1 MSPRKQKW
9 LAWSLIAL
17 ALIGASTGAVFAY
30 LSQQGGSVSNAFT
43 PDLETNP
50 SINETFTDNVKTN
63 VSVNVGALDYAVYVR
78 AAIVVTWQK
87 TETVDGVEQ
96 VHVYGQLPVAGTDYS
111 IDLNAGDS
119 KPWFQQG
126 DFYYYRQ
133 KVDSKEPNQ
142 AVLTDVLINSCKP
155 LTSAPTGYSLHVEI
169 IAQTIQAVG
178 TMDGT
183 DVPAV
188 TDAWGIRIDG
198 NGQLFNTVVAV
209 TGDTWESLAEK
220 YGVDKE
226 DLATLNGKTSTN
238 AITVGQTIILPNVP

>member
-1 MSPRKQKW
+1 MSLRNRKW
-9 LAWSLIAL
+9 LAAILIAVL
-17 ALIGASTGAVFAY
+17 VITATTGAVYAY
-30 LSQQGGSVSNAFT
+30 LSATGGPVTNTFM
-43 PDLETNP
+43 PDVETNP
-50 SINETFTDNVKTN
+50 SIDETFTENVKTN

-78 AAIVVTWQK
+78 AVIVVTWQK
-87 TETVDGVEQ
+87 TETVDGVDQ

-133 KVDSKEPNQ
+133 KVDSKEPNE

-178 TMDGT
+178 TTDGT
-183 DVPAV
+183 DIPAV
-188 TDAWGIRIDG
+188 QDAWGVYIVDG
-198 NGQLFNTVVAV
+198 KL
-209 TGDTWESLAEK
+209 SPP
-220 YGVDKE
+220 
-226 DLATLNGKTSTN
+226 SS
-238 AITVGQTIILPNVP
+238 